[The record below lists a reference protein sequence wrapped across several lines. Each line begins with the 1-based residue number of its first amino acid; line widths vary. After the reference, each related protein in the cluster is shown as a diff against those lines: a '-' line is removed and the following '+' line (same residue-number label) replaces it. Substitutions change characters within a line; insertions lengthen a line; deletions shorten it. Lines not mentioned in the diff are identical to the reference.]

1 MESIHFRL
9 PKELRAQLE
18 AQAAKESRSLSNLIV
33 LLLKQGLEG
42 K

>member
-1 MESIHFRL
+1 MSTFTFRL
-9 PKELRAQLE
+9 SKELRAQLE
-18 AQAAKESRSLSNLIV
+18 AQAAKEGRSLSNLIV